1 MFDLFGSFHQTIDMD
16 AEEEVKKVKI
26 HLEVKDKDVTS
37 KTEKENH
44 STEKEKMVT
53 PDTQEDVDKE
63 PKKMVFPINLKSLLA
78 VMVLSILEFLV
89 VYSVCACVVKKKLHG
104 LEILGLKECLCDFLQ
119 FLIDKIDDALLELE
133 GENEPENVACFM
145 LLGVLFLLISWIVI
159 NVVQFQFRSKSTFSD
174 FKDTPAL
181 AEKVDEPKSEFN
193 FGGLAVHT
201 PIPTLSSIP
210 EPSTLQASVPTFSPE
225 PESSTLE
232 IQAPIPS
239 LSSLSMGSNGDPK
252 HSEIQEM
259 MSHEDVVKAMKL
271 WNGTPDT
278 DQSQSDPSEP
288 RRSINGDPGP
298 HPILLETDLPG
309 AEASHP
315 KNALNNQKPD
325 DNDMFFLN
333 VDVHKID

>member
-1 MFDLFGSFHQTIDMD
+1 MAAD
-16 AEEEVKKVKI
+16 AEEVKKVKI

-37 KTEKENH
+37 KTEKE
-44 STEKEKMVT
+44 KMGT
-53 PDTQEDVDKE
+53 PDTREEEDKV
-63 PKKMVFPINLKSLLA
+63 PQMMIFPINLKSLLPI
-78 VMVLSILEFLV
+78 MVISLLEFLV
-89 VYSVCACVVKKKLHG
+89 IYSICACVVKRKLHG

-119 FLIDKIDDALLELE
+119 FLIDKIDELLLQLG
-133 GENEPENVACFM
+133 GENEPENAACFM
-145 LLGVLFLLISWIVI
+145 LLGVLFLLTSGIVI

-210 EPSTLQASVPTFSPE
+210 EHSPLQVSVPTLSPE
-225 PESSTLE
+225 PESSTLA

-252 HSEIQEM
+252 DSEIQEM

-278 DQSQSDPSEP
+278 DQPQSDPSEP